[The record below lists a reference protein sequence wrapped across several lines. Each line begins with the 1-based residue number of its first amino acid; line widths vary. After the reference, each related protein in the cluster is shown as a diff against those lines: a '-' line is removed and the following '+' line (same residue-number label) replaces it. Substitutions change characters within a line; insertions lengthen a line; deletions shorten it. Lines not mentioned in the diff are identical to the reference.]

1 MRNPRFWI
9 GLALSLICLFF
20 AFRGINFALLGVALR
35 QANYLMLLPAMAVI
49 GLAQVARTY
58 RWRDLFYPDPPPP
71 FGKLFSALSI
81 GYLVSTILPARLGDF
96 VRAVLIGGQQGQR
109 VSKTLMTIVVER
121 ALDVFII
128 IVLLLAL
135 IPFMGLPDWL
145 MRPAL
150 SIVAVFFILS
160 VGLWLA
166 AWQRERALRLT
177 RAVLDRL
184 PAVPLGRRTFRLDPA
199 RWTERAGGF
208 LDGLAILSHPRQLAR
223 VVLWS
228 LVIWGVGGVLFNYL
242 AMRAFG
248 LQNLVD
254 GNPIAAAAFV
264 QVVLAL
270 GATVPSSP
278 GYVGVYHA
286 GVILALSVFGVPQAD
301 ALAFALVSH
310 AANFGLLIIIGA
322 VYLWREGLSLA
333 DLTSHKAEPKPV
345 AVEQP

>member
-9 GLALSLICLFF
+9 GLALSVVCLYF
-20 AFRGINFALLGVALR
+20 AFRGIDFTQLAVALT
-35 QANYLMLLPAMAVI
+35 QANYWVLVPALAVI
-49 GLAQVARTY
+49 GLTQVGRTY
-58 RWRDLFYPDPPPP
+58 RWRDLFYPDSPPPV
-71 FGKLFSALSI
+71 GKLFSALSI

-121 ALDVFII
+121 ALDVFSI
-128 IVLLLAL
+128 IVLLLLL
-135 IPFMGLPDWL
+135 IPFMGLPEWL

-150 SIVAVFFILS
+150 SIVAVFFLLS

-177 RAVLDRL
+177 RALLNRL
-184 PAVPLGRRTFRLDPA
+184 PAVPLGRRTLRLDPE

-208 LDGLAILSHPRQLAR
+208 LDGLAILSHLGELSR
-223 VVLWS
+223 VGLWS
-228 LVIWGVGGVLFNYL
+228 MIIWGLGGVLFNYL
-242 AMRAFG
+242 SMRAFG
-248 LQNLVD
+248 LHNAVD
-254 GNPIAAAAFV
+254 GNALAAAAFV

-322 VYLWREGLSLA
+322 ACLWREGLSLA
-333 DLTSHKAEPKPV
+333 ELTSRKAEPV
-345 AVEQP
+345 QRTS